1 VPDLPP
7 GANVLIA
14 VRSLD
19 TNRYGSEIVLT
30 VPPSGS
36 LVFAI
41 RTPHNVPTGGYAIRI
56 TVEPDE
62 PSTDNTVMHEAT
74 ITLDGAAPLR
84 TEQPTD
90 SVPTVSLNV
99 PDLRTIYLPLIQQ

>member
-1 VPDLPP
+1 
-7 GANVLIA
+7 
-14 VRSLD
+14 
-19 TNRYGSEIVLT
+19 
-30 VPPSGS
+30 
-36 LVFAI
+36 
-41 RTPHNVPTGGYAIRI
+41 VPTGGYAIRI